1 MPIKYINMSDKVYDV
16 NQVSLPN
23 DFRLS
28 QTNEKYISVLKVRL
42 INNSGQLDIGAC
54 LCGDFADESGYSYG
68 LMDDFIMCSNEFNE
82 KSIHIHNEN
91 IRTLKFWFKDY
102 KGNLI
107 TSSDNYYYTLELKL
121 IY

>member
-1 MPIKYINMSDKVYDV
+1 MPIKYINMTDKVYDINIV
-16 NQVSLPN
+16 HLPN
-23 DFRLS
+23 DFTIS
-28 QTNEKYISVLKVRL
+28 NEKEKYISVLKVRL
-42 INNSGQLDIGAC
+42 INNSGQLDVGCC
-54 LCGDFADESGYSYG
+54 LCGNFADESSYSYG

-82 KSIHIHNEN
+82 KMIHIHNNN
-91 IRTLKFWFKDY
+91 IRTLKFCFKDY

>member
-1 MPIKYINMSDKVYDV
+1 MPIKYINITDKVY
-16 NQVSLPN
+16 NSNEIHLPN
-23 DFRLS
+23 DFTMSR
-28 QTNEKYISVLKVRL
+28 EKDKYISVLKVRL

-54 LCGDFADESGYSYG
+54 LCGNFADESNYSYG
-68 LMDDFIMCSNEFNE
+68 LIDDFVMCSNEYNE
-82 KSIHIHNEN
+82 KMIHIHNTN
-91 IRTLKFWFKDY
+91 LRSLKFWFKDY